1 MSTNGPPAEPPRA
14 ARPAPP
20 VQRDRDSTDPAPRV
34 GHSSRSA
41 AVEVRAVADA
51 G

>member
-1 MSTNGPPAEPPRA
+1 MSTTGPPAEPSRA

-20 VQRDRDSTDPAPRV
+20 VQRDSPDPAPRA
-34 GHSSRSA
+34 GHSSRRA